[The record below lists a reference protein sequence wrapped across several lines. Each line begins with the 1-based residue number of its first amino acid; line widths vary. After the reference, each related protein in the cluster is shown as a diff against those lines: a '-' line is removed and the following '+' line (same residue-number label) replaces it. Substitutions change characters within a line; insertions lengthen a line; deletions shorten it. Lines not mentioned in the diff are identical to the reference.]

1 MAVWINRK
9 QLRDNTGD
17 DPELAGEVLEI
28 FRSQVDTW
36 GKMLVASEPAAG
48 WADAAHTLK
57 GAALGIGAVALAE
70 ACKAAETR
78 GREAPE
84 PSQTQAALLL
94 NDIRDALYP
103 TLEEVAK
110 ILHEISVSGRYRA
123 S

>member
-1 MAVWINRK
+1 MTVWINRK
-9 QLRDNTGD
+9 QLCDNTGD

-28 FRSQVDTW
+28 FRGQVDTW
-36 GKMLVASEPAAG
+36 GRMLIASEPSTR
-48 WADAAHTLK
+48 WSDAAHTLK

-70 ACKAAETR
+70 VCKAAETR
-78 GREAPE
+78 GRELPE

-110 ILHEISVSGRYRA
+110 ILHEISVSGRYR
-123 S
+123 SS